1 MKISQKGVTSAL
13 SNMTQ
18 KIGLTASNFSLDRVR
33 IKVTNNHSYKETK
46 EFCQLSWLGKDLKN
60 FKIELISFL
69 LLSGSDAGEDD
80 EVINAERNCHGP
92 RLWLILGACW
102 VYWEKRPDADNID
115 GGLTALGSARRFPPP
130 TWVEP
135 WQQNLILPQK
145 LN

>member
-46 EFCQLSWLGKDLKN
+46 EFCQLSNENL
-60 FKIELISFL
+60 KIELISFL
-69 LLSGSDAGEDD
+69 LLSGSDDAEDD

-92 RLWLILGACW
+92 RL
-102 VYWEKRPDADNID
+102 
-115 GGLTALGSARRFPPP
+115 
-130 TWVEP
+130 
-135 WQQNLILPQK
+135 
-145 LN
+145 

>member
-33 IKVTNNHSYKETK
+33 IKVQFSYKETK
-46 EFCQLSWLGKDLKN
+46 EFCQLSNEN

-69 LLSGSDAGEDD
+69 LLSGSDDAEDD

-92 RLWLILGACW
+92 RL
-102 VYWEKRPDADNID
+102 
-115 GGLTALGSARRFPPP
+115 
-130 TWVEP
+130 
-135 WQQNLILPQK
+135 
-145 LN
+145 

>member
-33 IKVTNNHSYKETK
+33 IKVVIIVIKK
-46 EFCQLSWLGKDLKN
+46 QKN
-60 FKIELISFL
+60 FVNFHCFGNYKIELISFL

-92 RLWLILGACW
+92 RL
-102 VYWEKRPDADNID
+102 
-115 GGLTALGSARRFPPP
+115 
-130 TWVEP
+130 
-135 WQQNLILPQK
+135 
-145 LN
+145 